1 MQNRYEEEL
10 RKNNQAILKLSPA
23 NDTLRFIVAME
34 FNKIYSDGK
43 KALEIGCGEGDSARH
58 ILENSG
64 ATLDLLDISPEM
76 IEESQKNLSQ
86 YSGRI
91 KYICEDGLSYLER
104 SGPYDI
110 IYSEWTIHNFKWEDK
125 EKLLSAIY
133 KNLAPGGWFIF
144 MDKVY
149 PDVGGE
155 DLLNLQLNRYR
166 YLSEQGCK
174 EISDHEKQ
182 DYLDEFRMN
191 ETQFLEALEKAG
203 FISPVIVDR
212 VERDL
217 LIIAQ
222 K

>member
-10 RKNNQAILKLSPA
+10 RRNNQAILKLSPA
-23 NDTLRFIVAME
+23 NDTLRFIVAQE
-34 FNKIYSDGK
+34 FNKVYSAGK
-43 KALEIGCGEGDSARH
+43 KTLEIGCGEGDSARY
-58 ILENSG
+58 ILENSD

-76 IEESQKNLSQ
+76 IEESRKNLSQ
-86 YSGRI
+86 YSERI

-104 SGPYDI
+104 SNPYDI

-133 KNLAPGGWFIF
+133 NNLAPGGWFIF

-149 PDVGGE
+149 PDIGGG
-155 DLLNLQLNRYR
+155 DLLNLQLNRYK
-166 YLSEQGCK
+166 YLTEQGCK

-191 ETQFLEALEKAG
+191 ETQFLEAVKKAG
-203 FISPVIVDR
+203 FTSPAIIDR

-217 LIIAQ
+217 IVIAQ